1 MKLLLDTGVLGQ
13 ICHPRRHV
21 DVRTWFRCAVREHTF
36 IVSELADYELR
47 RELLR
52 VGAATSLRRLDEL
65 TRELPYAPITTS
77 IWRHAAALW
86 AVARNTGNV
95 TAPPEAL
102 DGDVLVA
109 AQALEEGATIV
120 TTNSKHFQA
129 LSVTA
134 MEWLAVPL
142 S

>member
-1 MKLLLDTGVLGQ
+1 VKLLLDTGVLGQ
-13 ICHPRRHV
+13 ICHPRKHAE
-21 DVRTWFRCAVREHTF
+21 VRAWFRRAVCEHAF

-52 VGAATSLRRLDEL
+52 LGAATSLSRLDEL
-65 TRELPYAPITTS
+65 SRELPYAPITTAT
-77 IWRHAAALW
+77 WRHAAALW
-86 AVARNTGNV
+86 AVARNSGNV

-109 AQALEEGATIV
+109 AQALEEGAVIV

-134 MEWLAVPL
+134 MEWRAVPL

>member
-1 MKLLLDTGVLGQ
+1 VKLLLDTGVLGQ
-13 ICHPRRHV
+13 ICHPRKHV
-21 DVRTWFRCAVREHTF
+21 DVRTWFRRAVREHTF

-52 VGAATSLRRLDEL
+52 VGAAISLRRLDEL
-65 TRELPYAPITTS
+65 TRELSYAPITTAT
-77 IWRHAAALW
+77 WRHAAALW
-86 AVARNTGNV
+86 AVARNSGNV

-109 AQALEEGATIV
+109 AQALEEGAEIV
-120 TTNSKHFQA
+120 TTNTKHFQA

-134 MEWLAVPL
+134 MEWQAVPL

>member
-1 MKLLLDTGVLGQ
+1 VKLLLDTGVLGQ
-13 ICHPRRHV
+13 ICHPRKHAE
-21 DVRTWFRCAVREHTF
+21 VRAWFRRAMREHTAL
-36 IVSELADYELR
+36 VSELADYELR

-52 VGAATSLRRLDEL
+52 LGAATSLTRLDEL
-65 TRELPYAPITTS
+65 SRELPYAPITTVT
-77 IWRHAAALW
+77 WRRAAALW
-86 AVARNTGNV
+86 ALARSTGNV

-109 AQALEEGATIV
+109 AQALEEGAVIV

-134 MEWLAVPL
+134 MEWQAVPL
-142 S
+142 A